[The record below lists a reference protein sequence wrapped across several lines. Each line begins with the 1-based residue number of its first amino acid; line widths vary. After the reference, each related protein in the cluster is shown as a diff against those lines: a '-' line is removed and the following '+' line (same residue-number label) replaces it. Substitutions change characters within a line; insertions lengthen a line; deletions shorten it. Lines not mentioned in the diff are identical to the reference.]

1 MAPYAGGGRRPNSE
15 AIYMMKFVVC
25 VTFVL
30 ATATSSFAG
39 EPLAWPQFRGPRGSG
54 IAEDQK
60 PPIEVGPD
68 KNVKWKVPAPS
79 GLSSP
84 VIVGDL
90 LVITAFENEK
100 LYTIAYQRADGSE
113 VWRAEA
119 PATKIELY
127 NKEHGSPAASSCAT
141 DGERIVSYFGS
152 CGLFCYDLAGK
163 ELWRFQMPPAETIA
177 GFGTGNSPLIVD
189 GLVILDREEIKTPK
203 LVALDVATGKPKWET
218 KRESNSAFS
227 TPAIWDTPGGKQIA
241 TPGFK
246 RMIGYN
252 LAGDEVWHVDGM
264 PSSCCT
270 TPVTG
275 DGNLFF
281 AGWSP
286 GDPAEKDFQMPSFE
300 SLLKEGDTDKDGI
313 LSKDE
318 SQKTQ
323 LKDFFDV
330 QDANKDGKLT
340 LEEWD
345 RLLKFSSESR
355 NSAFALKP
363 GGSGDVTNTGVIW
376 KQTKGLPYVS
386 SGILYRG
393 QYVMVKDGGIVTAYD
408 ANNGDEL
415 YQKRA
420 VASGGYYA
428 SPVAA
433 NGNVYFTSLDDG
445 TITVIEGGSKP
456 VKTVATN
463 PPLGERT
470 AATPAIADDTLYV
483 RTAGHLYAFAE
494 KK

>member
-1 MAPYAGGGRRPNSE
+1 
-15 AIYMMKFVVC
+15 MMKFVVC
-25 VTFVL
+25 VTLVFVSY
-30 ATATSSFAG
+30 APSFG
-39 EPLAWPQFRGPRGSG
+39 REQLVWPQFRGPGGSG
-54 IAEDQK
+54 IAEEQK
-60 PPIEVGPD
+60 PPVEVGPD
-68 KNVKWKVPAPS
+68 KNVKWKVPAPG

-84 VIVGDL
+84 VIVGDM
-90 LVITAFENEK
+90 LVITAFEKDK
-100 LYTIAYQRADGSE
+100 LYTIAYKRADGSE
-113 VWRAEA
+113 AWRAEA
-119 PATKIELY
+119 PAAKIELY

-141 DGERIVSYFGS
+141 DGERVVSYFGS

-163 ELWRFQMPPAETIA
+163 ELWRFEMPPAETIA
-177 GFGTGNSPLIVD
+177 GFGTGNSPVIAD
-189 GLVILDREEIKTPK
+189 GLVILDREEIKSPK
-203 LVALDVATGKPKWET
+203 IIAVDVISGKRKWEK

-227 TPAIWDTPGGKQIA
+227 TPAIWETHSGKQIA

-246 RMIGYN
+246 KMIGYN
-252 LAGDEVWHVDGM
+252 LANGDELWHVDGM

-275 DGNLFF
+275 DGKLFF

-300 SLLKEGDTDKDGI
+300 SLLKEGDVDKDGI

-318 SQKTQ
+318 SLKTQ
-323 LKDFFDV
+323 LKDFFDI

-363 GGSGDVTNTGVIW
+363 GGSGDVTTSGIIW

-408 ANNGDEL
+408 ANTGDEL

-433 NGNVYFTSLDDG
+433 NGNIYFVSLDDG
-445 TITVIEGGSKP
+445 TVTVIEGGLAAA
-456 VKTVATN
+456 KTVAKN

-483 RTAGHLYAFAE
+483 RTAGHLYAFEE